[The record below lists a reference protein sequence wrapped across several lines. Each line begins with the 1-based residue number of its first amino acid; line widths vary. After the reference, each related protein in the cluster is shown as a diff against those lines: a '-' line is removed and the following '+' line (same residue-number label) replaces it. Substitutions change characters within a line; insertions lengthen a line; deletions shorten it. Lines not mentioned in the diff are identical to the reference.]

1 MPKISVIVPAYNI
14 ELYIGK
20 CIDTLANQTLD
31 DLEII
36 IINDGSTDRTEDVI
50 KKKIEKYSDK
60 NIVLF
65 NKENGGQSDARN
77 YGIKNATGD
86 YITFVDGDDYVE
98 PDMFEQMYKKVLEY
112 PYDIVMCDVS
122 CRYPNKS
129 LEIKSGMTD
138 DKKSMGLQDRKEI
151 ILSSYAVVWNKIYKK
166 ELITEDKFFVKD
178 LWYEDVLFIYKLFPY
193 INSVGVVNKKLY
205 NYVQRQNSI
214 TYTYNDKLYDVT
226 KVLNELIQYYDKQGL
241 KHDYDDILEFVYIR
255 YMYATFIKRLAK
267 SKDKRRF
274 RDGVNFAIKHVNEMY
289 PKYKKNKFLS
299 NKSIKN
305 FYLKN
310 FNRFFANI
318 IYGIEKNR
326 MN

>member
-1 MPKISVIVPAYNI
+1 MISVIIPVYNLEKYLVRCI
-14 ELYIGK
+14 ESIIG
-20 CIDTLANQTLD
+20 QTYKN
-31 DLEII
+31 LEII
-36 IINDGSTDRTEDVI
+36 LIDDGSTDTSGEICDRYAKKDIRIQVI
-50 KKKIEKYSDK
+50 HKK
-60 NIVLF
+60 
-65 NKENGGQSDARN
+65 NGGLVSARN
-77 YGIKNATGD
+77 AGLEAAAGEYVG
-86 YITFVDGDDYVE
+86 FVDGDDYVE

-151 ILSSYAVVWNKIYKK
+151 ILSSYAVVWNQIYKK

-241 KHDYDDILEFVYIR
+241 KHDYDDILEFVKLDEKPNWQFQIVYTV
-255 YMYATFIKRLAK
+255 MGFDFFVKR
-267 SKDKRRF
+267 
-274 RDGVNFAIKHVNEMY
+274 
-289 PKYKKNKFLS
+289 
-299 NKSIKN
+299 
-305 FYLKN
+305 
-310 FNRFFANI
+310 
-318 IYGIEKNR
+318 
-326 MN
+326 

>member
-86 YITFVDGDDYVE
+86 YIAFVDGDDYVE

-112 PYDIVMCDVS
+112 PYDIVM
-122 CRYPNKS
+122 
-129 LEIKSGMTD
+129 
-138 DKKSMGLQDRKEI
+138 
-151 ILSSYAVVWNKIYKK
+151 
-166 ELITEDKFFVKD
+166 
-178 LWYEDVLFIYKLFPY
+178 
-193 INSVGVVNKKLY
+193 
-205 NYVQRQNSI
+205 
-214 TYTYNDKLYDVT
+214 
-226 KVLNELIQYYDKQGL
+226 
-241 KHDYDDILEFVYIR
+241 
-255 YMYATFIKRLAK
+255 
-267 SKDKRRF
+267 
-274 RDGVNFAIKHVNEMY
+274 
-289 PKYKKNKFLS
+289 
-299 NKSIKN
+299 
-305 FYLKN
+305 
-310 FNRFFANI
+310 
-318 IYGIEKNR
+318 
-326 MN
+326 